1 MLEVQYR
8 MFPTIRKFPSDA
20 FYEGKINDGESV
32 LTRELDKTLNNLAAL
47 FSRVIFF
54 DLRGSVEKQI
64 DLSRVNVQEAN
75 FTFSLIQTLIKLGG
89 NKGLQTL
96 KKRIGLVT
104 PYKGQVR
111 LLRTQLEDYTYLFDC
126 KKEDMNINSVDAYQ
140 GQEKDIIIFNC
151 VRANNFSNAPISAR
165 LGFLTDLRRLNVAI
179 TRPKHFLFI
188 IGNSKTLSL
197 SRVWSDM
204 IQSYKHSKCQY
215 VDVPNVP
222 IFSPELIEKCLKRAQ
237 FSTKV

>member
-75 FTFSLIQTLIKLGG
+75 FTFSLI
-89 NKGLQTL
+89 
-96 KKRIGLVT
+96 
-104 PYKGQVR
+104 
-111 LLRTQLEDYTYLFDC
+111 
-126 KKEDMNINSVDAYQ
+126 
-140 GQEKDIIIFNC
+140 
-151 VRANNFSNAPISAR
+151 
-165 LGFLTDLRRLNVAI
+165 
-179 TRPKHFLFI
+179 
-188 IGNSKTLSL
+188 
-197 SRVWSDM
+197 
-204 IQSYKHSKCQY
+204 
-215 VDVPNVP
+215 
-222 IFSPELIEKCLKRAQ
+222 
-237 FSTKV
+237 